1 MSKQK
6 KAPAAKSNDAEQI
19 ILGYL
24 REHNRPYSAKLLE
37 MDAEIEDL
45 RKEINEF
52 KEKNHKLQ
60 SVFNGLCKSL
70 SNKQFDERISTVKK
84 ENQNYSE
91 RLQELQSGIA
101 QISEEEK
108 KKIEDEYEKNLKFW
122 RQRKRMEELDIEID
136 LIGEDSLKA
145 L

>member
-24 REHNRPYSAKLLE
+24 REHNRPYSAT
-37 MDAEIEDL
+37 DI
-45 RKEINEF
+45 INNLGGAVT
-52 KEKNHKLQ
+52 KTVAQKALN
-60 SVFNGLCKSL
+60 SL
-70 SNKQFDERISTVKK
+70 VKK
-84 ENQNYSE
+84 EEIRFKTYGKQTIYCIQQNQNYSE